1 MIVRRAKD
9 YILLYLKG
17 IAMGGADVIPGV
29 SGGTVAFITGIYEE
43 LLHSIRSV
51 DLDAL
56 KLLRSFQFA
65 DFWKKI
71 NGSFL
76 LVLFAGILTS
86 LLSLA
91 KLMTWL
97 LANHPIQ
104 VWSFFFG
111 LILISS
117 PLILREIKKWH
128 VGIIFSFIAGIVIA
142 YLITILSPAQT
153 PDDLWFIF
161 IAGAIAICAM
171 ILPGISGAFILLLL
185 SKYEYM
191 IQAITQVNIPV
202 IVVFALGCLTGIM
215 SFSRLLSWILM
226 HYRHVALAMLGG
238 FMLGSLN
245 KVWPWKYCLEFR
257 ENTKREQVCS
267 IDKSVLPWDFFEK
280 TGNDPQ
286 IIQAI
291 VMMALGVYIVVLIEK
306 IAERLKTNN

>member
-1 MIVRRAKD
+1 
-9 YILLYLKG
+9 
-17 IAMGGADVIPGV
+17 MGGADVIPGV

-43 LLHSIRSV
+43 LLHSIRSI

-56 KLLRSFQFA
+56 KLLTAFHIA

-71 NGSFL
+71 NGTFL
-76 LVLFAGILTS
+76 IALFSGILTS
-86 LLSLA
+86 LISLA

-97 LANHPIQ
+97 LANYPIHI
-104 VWSFFFG
+104 WSFFFG

-128 VGIIFSFIAGIVIA
+128 LGVILSFISGIVIA
-142 YLITILSPAQT
+142 YMITVLSPAQT

-191 IQAITQVNIPV
+191 IQALIQVNIPV
-202 IVVFALGCLTGIM
+202 IIVFALGCVIGLL
-215 SFSRLLSWILM
+215 SFSRFLSWVLKE
-226 HYRHVALAMLGG
+226 YRYVTLALLGG

-245 KVWPWKYCLEFR
+245 KVWPWKEVISFR
-257 ENTKREQVCS
+257 LDSSGKQVPAF
-267 IDKSVLPWDFFEK
+267 DKSVLPWDFLEK

-291 VMMALGVYIVVLIEK
+291 VMMALGVFIVVLIEK
-306 IAERLKTNN
+306 IAERLKTNS